1 MKISELYLDKIK
13 DLYELDGEVLGEYLR
28 GKEQLD
34 KMLDGYEWKDINV
47 AINRYYNRRSSVTP
61 PKVQQII
68 AIAEDNGA
76 EKWVS
81 DYGVGKYEL
90 PRTNLAVLKEAFE
103 KMIGIMVNCGV
114 LPNEDGKFDAI
125 GSLVDPA
132 NELPMLSPKQNLE
145 WMVED
150 VEKENPE
157 LFEKFDYL
165 SFWEKLAICLKNKK
179 VKLRVRNW
187 GGYSVNRDVM

>member
-13 DLYELDGEVLGEYLR
+13 DLYELDAEVMGEYLR

-47 AINRYYNRRSSVTP
+47 VINRYYNRRSSVTP

-90 PRTNLAVLKEAFE
+90 PRTNLGVLKETFE
-103 KMIGIMVNCGV
+103 KMIGVMVNCGV

>member
-13 DLYELDGEVLGEYLR
+13 DLYELDAEVMGEYLR

-90 PRTNLAVLKEAFE
+90 PRTNLGVLKETFE
-103 KMIGIMVNCGV
+103 KMIGVMVNCGV